1 MASPELFPLAC
12 ERCRKRKQKCDRR
25 APACGECVRA
35 GTECARS
42 SREADVVRST
52 NGSLQLKSPITILQE
67 RLAELEELARQ
78 RGLVVENF
86 DDNTIG
92 RVASSSQQ
100 ASANI
105 AADRRPLTT
114 PHHADRGAQNVATE
128 YGTHRGLDLLSLGAM
143 AEPTRRTG
151 EMLRELSIPRL
162 IFAVTEVYGGDPE
175 RARRVDRLWDCV
187 ARDIKTPGHDT
198 NRLNIPQT
206 EGFDCMTKYFQLAD
220 YRYPSLCRS
229 DAERGM
235 ATVCREHS
243 AREGDIQANPAASF
257 LAYMVI
263 AIVPLVVDDFSS
275 VHGSFVSIH
284 MLSRALR
291 LLEDIFRSDDGIE
304 IIQCLRMLVV
314 FTLQNSAAGSSW
326 HLIGFAMKK
335 CIALGYHREPDPPG
349 TVEEEQLQEKS
360 RWLFWSCYLLDRS
373 VYFQWS
379 IHEQGLNSLRR
390 LICTALGRPYSIDDS
405 YVTAKV
411 SCFLPLSRS
420 LAILT
425 IYTAS
430 RQRAEQ
436 PTEWSS

>member
-1 MASPELFPLAC
+1 
-12 ERCRKRKQKCDRR
+12 
-25 APACGECVRA
+25 
-35 GTECARS
+35 
-42 SREADVVRST
+42 
-52 NGSLQLKSPITILQE
+52 
-67 RLAELEELARQ
+67 
-78 RGLVVENF
+78 
-86 DDNTIG
+86 
-92 RVASSSQQ
+92 
-100 ASANI
+100 
-105 AADRRPLTT
+105 
-114 PHHADRGAQNVATE
+114 
-128 YGTHRGLDLLSLGAM
+128 M

-187 ARDIKTPGHDT
+187 ARDIKTPGHEA

-220 YRYPSLCRS
+220 YRYPSLYRQ
-229 DAERGM
+229 DVERGM

-243 AREGDIQANPAASF
+243 AREEDIQANSAASF

-263 AIVPLVVDDFSS
+263 AIVPLVVDDLSS

-314 FTLQNSAAGSSW
+314 FTLQNPAAGSSW

-335 CIALGYHREPDPPG
+335 CIALGYHREPDPPKNA
-349 TVEEEQLQEKS
+349 EEEQSQEKR

-373 VYFQWS
+373 V
-379 IHEQGLNSLRR
+379 
-390 LICTALGRPYSIDDS
+390 
-405 YVTAKV
+405 
-411 SCFLPLSRS
+411 FLHRCSTNNR
-420 LAILT
+420 
-425 IYTAS
+425 
-430 RQRAEQ
+430 
-436 PTEWSS
+436 